1 MKQEDFAAPDP
12 ILIEESLSEWV
23 MTKAEDWRDNYQSN
37 YEAKFDEYYRLWRGI
52 WSSEDQQKQS
62 ERSRIISPALQ
73 QAVESNVAEME
84 EATFG
89 RGKFFDISDNYGD
102 NDSEDILYLRNKLTE
117 DFEDTQV
124 RKAVAECLINA
135 AVFGTGVGE
144 LVLEEIKEMAPATQP
159 IMDGQLQAV
168 GVNITDRVVVKLK
181 PVLPQNFLIDPIATT
196 IDDALGVAIDEFVSP
211 HLVEQLQEKGVYR
224 DVYVGVAPSDTDLEP
239 DQEMSVYPDD
249 KVRLTKYYGLVP
261 RHMLEE
267 ATEDEDFLGEPE
279 DSDDSKEAY
288 VEAIVVVANGGVLLK
303 AEANPYMMQDRPVV
317 AFPWDVVPSMF
328 WGRGVCEK
336 GYNSQKALDTEL
348 RARIDALSL
357 TIHPMLAIDATKF
370 PRGAKPEIRPGK
382 TILTNGDP
390 REVLQPFNF
399 GQVGQ
404 ITFSQAASLQ
414 QMVQQAT
421 GAVDSAG
428 LSGAVNGEAT
438 AAGISMS
445 LGAIIKRHKRTLIN
459 FQQSFL
465 IPFVKKAAYRYM
477 QFDPENYP
485 VKDYKFSATSTLG
498 IIAREY
504 EVTQLVQLLQT
515 MKQDSPIYPVL
526 IQSIID
532 NMNLS
537 NREELIA
544 SMQQAQQP
552 NPQAQ
557 QAAQATQQAQL
568 AFQESQTAA
577 LAAQAAESQ
586 ARAQKY
592 SVEAQL
598 APQELEI
605 DKISAITRNL
615 QAGDQDDKEFERR
628 LKVAEVA
635 LKEKQL
641 NNQGSQSNANDTAR
655 PQEPNRPSQRSVQG
669 AVQPPRENRGAPRGP
684 RGPNVG
690 PTPAAP
696 QGPSE
701 GPQSA

>member
-1 MKQEDFAAPDP
+1 MKDTLYSPDP
-12 ILIEESLSEWV
+12 LMIDESLEDWV
-23 MTKAEDWRDNYQSN
+23 MTKAEDWRDNYESN
-37 YEAKFDEYYRLWRGI
+37 YAEKFDEYYLLWRGI
-52 WSSEDQQKQS
+52 WAAEDQQKQS

-89 RGKFFDISDNYGD
+89 RGKFFDIQDNYGD
-102 NDSEDILYLRNKLTE
+102 KDSQDIQYLRNKLTE
-117 DFEDTQV
+117 DFENTKV

-144 LVLEEIKEMAPATQP
+144 IVLEEIKEMAPATQP
-159 IMDGQLQAV
+159 MMDGQLQAV

-181 PVLPQNFLIDPIATT
+181 PVMPQNFLIDPVATS
-196 IDDALGVAIDEFVSP
+196 IEDAMGVAIDEFVSP
-211 HLVEQLQEKGVYR
+211 HLVEQLQEQGVYR
-224 DVYVGVAPSDTDLEP
+224 DTYVGTASTDSDLEP
-239 DQEMSVYPDD
+239 DHEISVYSDD

-261 RHMLEE
+261 KQLLDE
-267 ATEDEDFLGEPE
+267 AMDDEDEEVENLSS
-279 DSDDSKEAY
+279 SDDSGSY
-288 VEAIVVVANGGVLLK
+288 VEAVVVIANGGVLLK

-348 RARIDALSL
+348 RARIDALAL

-370 PRGAKPEIRPGK
+370 PRGAKPEVRPGK

-404 ITFSQAASLQ
+404 ITFAQASSLQ

-428 LSGAVNGEAT
+428 LSGSVNGEAT

-465 IPFVKKAAYRYM
+465 IPFVTKAAHRYM

-485 VKDYKFSATSTLG
+485 VKDYKFNATSTLG

-515 MKQDSPIYPVL
+515 MKQDSPVYPVL
-526 IQSIID
+526 LQSIVD

-557 QAAQATQQAQL
+557 QAAMQAQQAQL
-568 AFQESQTAA
+568 EFQQSQTAA
-577 LAAQAAESQ
+577 LAAQAQESQ

-598 APQELEI
+598 EPQEVEI
-605 DKISAITRNL
+605 KKIEAITRNL

-628 LKVAEVA
+628 LKVAEIA
-635 LKEKQL
+635 LKETEIQDKKSTTESNKKLGEKEQQL
-641 NNQGSQSNANDTAR
+641 FDSLMSNKPPSAPQGPR
-655 PQEPNRPSQRSVQG
+655 GPS
-669 AVQPPRENRGAPRGP
+669 GP

-690 PTPAAP
+690 QPPEAV
-696 QGPSE
+696 
-701 GPQSA
+701 

>member
-1 MKQEDFAAPDP
+1 MAEEIYSPDP
-12 ILIEESLSEWV
+12 LMIEESLEEWV
-23 MTKAEDWRDNYQSN
+23 MTKCENWRDHYESN
-37 YEAKFDEYYRLWRGI
+37 YEQKFEEYYRLWRGQ
-52 WSSEDQQKQS
+52 WDPADSERAS

-73 QAVESNVAEME
+73 QAVESNVAELE

-89 RGKFFDISDNYGD
+89 RGKWFDITDDS
-102 NDSEDILYLRNKLTE
+102 NDQDPQDIAYLRKKLTE
-117 DFEDTQV
+117 DFESCKV

-135 AVFGTGVGE
+135 AVFGTGIGE
-144 LVLEEIKEMAPATQP
+144 ITLEEIKEMAPATQP
-159 IMDGQLQAV
+159 IMDGQLTAV

-181 PVLPQNFLIDPIATT
+181 PVLPQNFLIDPVATS
-196 IDDALGVAIDEFVSP
+196 IEEAMGVAVDEFVSK
-211 HLVEQLQEKGVYR
+211 HSVELLQEQGVYR
-224 DVYVGVAPSDTDLEP
+224 EAMIESAAPDADLEP
-239 DQEMSVYPDD
+239 DQDLTIYNDD

-261 RHMLEE
+261 REMLE
-267 ATEDEDFLGEPE
+267 AEDVDVEE
-279 DSDDSKEAY
+279 DSKY
-288 VEAIVVVANGGVLLK
+288 VEAIVVIANGGTLLK
-303 AEANPYMMQDRPVV
+303 AEANPYMMKDRPVV
-317 AFPWDVVPSMF
+317 AFPWDVVPGRF

-357 TIHPMLAIDATKF
+357 TIHPMLAIDATRL
-370 PRGAKPEIRPGK
+370 PRGARPEVRPGK
-382 TILTNGDP
+382 MILTNGDP

-404 ITFSQAASLQ
+404 ITFAQAASLQ

-428 LSGAVNGEAT
+428 IAGQVNGEAT

-465 IPFVKKAAYRYM
+465 LPFVTKAAHRYM

-485 VKDYKFSATSTLG
+485 VADYKFNATSTLG

-515 MKQDSPIYPVL
+515 MKQDSPLYPVL

-544 SMQQAQQP
+544 AMQQAGQP
-552 NPQAQ
+552 DPQAQ
-557 QAAQATQQAQL
+557 QMAMVAQQAQL
-568 AFQESQTAA
+568 EFQQAQTAA
-577 LAAQAAESQ
+577 LQGQAAESQ
-586 ARAQKY
+586 ARAGKY
-592 SVEAQL
+592 AVETQL

-605 DKISAITRNL
+605 EKIEAITRNL
-615 QAGDQDDKEFERR
+615 REGDADDKEFERR
-628 LKVAEVA
+628 MKIAEVA
-635 LKEKQL
+635 LKEKNL
-641 NNQGSQSNANDTAR
+641 NNQMAKGATPRANDTSRNEQISR
-655 PQEPNRPSQRSVQG
+655 PNQPSVQRPVRQIG
-669 AVQPPRENRGAPRGP
+669 SPTDQG
-684 RGPNVG
+684 G
-690 PTPAAP
+690 PTGGAN
-696 QGPSE
+696 Q
-701 GPQSA
+701 